1 MKRHAAKLC
10 LLVALATAQACAAPA
25 YSLRTDLPSGPLP
38 VRLVAVFPFTFTYES
53 QPYMSY
59 EKTWD
64 QLAEAVAFGRFLV
77 LDPTEFTIHQNRP
90 ENAFATSTLVMKA
103 SKMGVRPDEIAV
115 LRGRVERRV
124 TEGAAAIFDAQGR
137 RAGAAGT
144 QTEIYIVRVEIF
156 SPAARTV
163 LVLAEQ
169 TFSRD
174 AMAETPAWDRN
185 PELSSVARTLTV
197 RVVSELA
204 AAAAAP
210 ALRRPPA
217 FGYFVNHHGLFRY
230 ALPEGVSLDASARGL
245 DIVEKEALRWA
256 RYQYFDRDMSDSRF
270 KLYERHPYG
279 LLVTSVE
286 DEGLKSAGVKA
297 GDVILKAGKRK
308 LTGPH
313 KLWRGFRRDTCARPL
328 DLTVARGNEIL
339 KLSYSGTC
347 SH

>member
-1 MKRHAAKLC
+1 MRFNVGQFC
-10 LLVALATAQACAAPA
+10 LLLAVIALHACAAPA
-25 YSLRTDLPSGPLP
+25 YSLKTDLPSGPLP
-38 VRLVAVFPFTFTYES
+38 VRLVAVYPFTFTYES

-64 QLAEAVAFGRFLV
+64 QLAEAAACGRFLI

-103 SKMGVRPDEIAV
+103 AKMGVRPDEIAV

-124 TEGAAAIFDAQGR
+124 TEGAAAIFDAQGK
-137 RAGAAGT
+137 RAGAVGN
-144 QTEIYIVRVEIF
+144 QTELYIVRVEVF
-156 SPAARTV
+156 HPATGAV
-163 LVLAEQ
+163 LVSAEQ

-174 AMAETPAWDRN
+174 PLAETPAWDRN
-185 PELSSVARTLTV
+185 PELSSVVRTLSARAV
-197 RVVSELA
+197 AELA
-204 AAAAAP
+204 ASASP
-210 ALRRPPA
+210 PPLKRPPGFA
-217 FGYFVNHHGLFRY
+217 HFVNHHGLFRY
-230 ALPEGVSLDASARGL
+230 ALPEGVSLDASAKGL

-256 RYQYFDRDMSDSRF
+256 RYQYFDKDMSDSRF

-286 DEGLKSAGVKA
+286 DEGLKASGVKA

-313 KLWRGFRRDTCARPL
+313 KLWRGFRRDTCAKPL
-328 DLTVARGNEIL
+328 KLMVARGAEVL
-339 KLSYSGTC
+339 TLSYSGPC